1 MSVISAMLTKT
12 QVLEGPREERMEA
25 IVLPH
30 IETLRRIRL
39 FEGLSD
45 EQLEVIALLCRQ
57 VHRCRGK
64 VLFSEGDKATQVFA
78 VLEGKVCLEVELF
91 MGYHL
96 RPVAVMIQTMEKGDT
111 FGWSALVDSCRMAM
125 TARCTQDV
133 DMIVV
138 NGDDLKALLKVHPD
152 IGLVVMENVAKIV
165 CDRLVHAR
173 QRLIAEHGLTEMYQ
187 AHRAY

>member
-1 MSVISAMLTKT
+1 MSAISAMLTKT

-25 IVLPH
+25 IVLPR
-30 IETLRRIRL
+30 IETLRRTRL

-45 EQLEVIALLCRQ
+45 EQLEVIALPCRQ
-57 VHRCRGK
+57 VHCCRGK

-78 VLEGKVCLEVELF
+78 VLEGTVCLEVELF

-96 RPVAVMIQTMEKGDT
+96 RPMTVMIQRVEKGDT
-111 FGWSALVDSCRMAM
+111 FGWSALVDSCRMAV

-133 DMIVV
+133 DMVVV
-138 NGDDLKALLKVHPD
+138 NGDDLKTLLKVHPD
-152 IGLVVMENVAKIV
+152 IGLVVMENVVKIV
-165 CDRLVHAR
+165 CDRLVHTR
-173 QRLIAEHGLTEMYQ
+173 QRLIAEYGLAAMYQ